1 LLAGALPSPGHYDK
15 TFSLAKSQPL
25 CRGKTVLMILIS
37 RLVFWTQTE
46 PSFGARST
54 MAIELPS
61 LDEDF
66 KEDPKVGS
74 G

>member
-1 LLAGALPSPGHYDK
+1 M
-15 TFSLAKSQPL
+15 
-25 CRGKTVLMILIS
+25 TVLMILIA
-37 RLVFWTQTE
+37 RLVLWTQTE
-46 PSFGARST
+46 PSFGARSI

-66 KEDPKVGS
+66 KKDPKVGS

>member
-1 LLAGALPSPGHYDK
+1 
-15 TFSLAKSQPL
+15 
-25 CRGKTVLMILIS
+25 MILIA
-37 RLVFWTQTE
+37 RLVLWTQTE
-46 PSFGARST
+46 PSSGARSI